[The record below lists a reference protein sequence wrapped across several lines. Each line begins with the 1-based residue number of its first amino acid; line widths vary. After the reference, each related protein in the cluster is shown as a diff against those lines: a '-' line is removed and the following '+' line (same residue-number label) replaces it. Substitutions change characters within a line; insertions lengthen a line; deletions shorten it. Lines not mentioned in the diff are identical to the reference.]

1 MKLLIIFTILT
12 IINVIASTIKSL
24 LTINGG
30 KWLASISSA
39 VYYGYYNIVLIYTVA
54 DFPMWQKVAVTAA
67 CNVVGVFLVK
77 WCEERAEKTKLWK
90 VEATCKWN
98 EAGALIEECENKD
111 LSFNYIDVNKYII
124 FNFYCATKEESA
136 QVKEVLKKY
145 QTVKYFVSE
154 SKNL

>member
-12 IINVIASTIKSL
+12 IVNVVMSTIKSL
-24 LTINGG
+24 LTVNGG

-39 VYYGYYNIVLIYTVA
+39 IYYGYYNIVLIYTVA

-77 WCEERAEKTKLWK
+77 WCEERAEKEKLWK
-90 VEATCKWN
+90 VETTVRTHEATKLIQ
-98 EAGALIEECENKD
+98 EASEKD
-111 LSFNYIDVNKYII
+111 LSFNYVSVNKYTI
-124 FNFYCATKEESA
+124 FNFYCATKEESTA
-136 QVKEVLKKY
+136 VKEVLKKY
-145 QTVKYFVSE
+145 QTAKYFVSE

>member
-24 LTINGG
+24 LTVNGG

-77 WCEERAEKTKLWK
+77 WCEERAE
-90 VEATCKWN
+90 
-98 EAGALIEECENKD
+98 
-111 LSFNYIDVNKYII
+111 
-124 FNFYCATKEESA
+124 
-136 QVKEVLKKY
+136 
-145 QTVKYFVSE
+145 
-154 SKNL
+154 

>member
-24 LTINGG
+24 LTINAG

-54 DFPMWQKVAVTAA
+54 DFPMWQKVAVTAV

-77 WCEERAEKTKLWK
+77 WCLS
-90 VEATCKWN
+90 
-98 EAGALIEECENKD
+98 LIH
-111 LSFNYIDVNKYII
+111 I
-124 FNFYCATKEESA
+124 
-136 QVKEVLKKY
+136 
-145 QTVKYFVSE
+145 
-154 SKNL
+154 